1 MNNNKQNQI
10 RQGLTQFIGALI
22 DNLSGDKEA
31 VVQLVAA
38 SLSEEALKISI
49 KDNKIDYFIAKP
61 ILRATIIVLKQRYE
75 EIVQSIN
82 SLKEDNSVKKVLIQ
96 QTSALKI
103 SIDVLQSMVNAKRKE
118 DINNNGNQ

>member
-10 RQGLTQFIGALI
+10 RQGLTQFVGALI

-31 VVQLVAA
+31 VAQLVAA
-38 SLSEEALKISI
+38 SLLEEALKTSI
-49 KDNKIDYFIAKP
+49 KDNKINYFIAKP

-75 EIVQSIN
+75 EIIQSIN

>member
-31 VVQLVAA
+31 VAQLVAA
-38 SLSEEALKISI
+38 SLSEEALKIAI
-49 KDNKIDYFIAKP
+49 KDNKIDYFIIKP
-61 ILRATIIVLKQRYE
+61 ILRATIIVLKQRHE

-82 SLKEDNSVKKVLIQ
+82 TLKEDSSIKKTLIQ
-96 QTSALKI
+96 QTSVLKV
-103 SIDVLQSMVNAKRKE
+103 SIDTLQSMVNAKRKE

>member
-31 VVQLVAA
+31 VAQLVAA

-75 EIVQSIN
+75 EIIQSIN
-82 SLKEDNSVKKVLIQ
+82 SLKEDNSVKKILIQ

>member
-31 VVQLVAA
+31 VAQLVAA

>member
-31 VVQLVAA
+31 VAQLVAA

-49 KDNKIDYFIAKP
+49 KDNKINYFIAKP

-75 EIVQSIN
+75 EIIQSIN
-82 SLKEDNSVKKVLIQ
+82 SLKEDNSVKKILIQ
-96 QTSALKI
+96 QTSALKV

>member
-1 MNNNKQNQI
+1 MNNNKQSQI
-10 RQGLTQFIGALI
+10 RQGLTQFVGALI

-31 VVQLVAA
+31 VAQLVAA
-38 SLSEEALKISI
+38 SLSEEALKTSI
-49 KDNKIDYFIAKP
+49 KDNKINYFIAKP

-75 EIVQSIN
+75 EIIQSIN

>member
-10 RQGLTQFIGALI
+10 RQGLTQFVGALI

-31 VVQLVAA
+31 VAQLVAA
-38 SLSEEALKISI
+38 SLSEEALKTSI
-49 KDNKIDYFIAKP
+49 KDSKINYFIAKP

-75 EIVQSIN
+75 EIIQSIN

>member
-10 RQGLTQFIGALI
+10 RQGLTQFVGALI

-31 VVQLVAA
+31 VAQLVAA

-49 KDNKIDYFIAKP
+49 KDNKINYFIAKP

-75 EIVQSIN
+75 EIIQSIN

>member
-31 VVQLVAA
+31 VAQLVAA

-82 SLKEDNSVKKVLIQ
+82 SLEDNSVKKVLIQ

>member
-31 VVQLVAA
+31 VAQLVAA
-38 SLSEEALKISI
+38 SLKISI